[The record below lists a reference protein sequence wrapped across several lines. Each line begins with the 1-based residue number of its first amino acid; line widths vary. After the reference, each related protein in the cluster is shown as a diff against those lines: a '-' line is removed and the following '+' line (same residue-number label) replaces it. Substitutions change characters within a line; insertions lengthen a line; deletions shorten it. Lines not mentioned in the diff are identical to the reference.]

1 MCYPIGMKL
10 IAQVKLLPTDE
21 QRQYLLQTLEQTNAA
36 CNILSDYAWEQRVF
50 GKFKLQQAMYDTLRS
65 QTGLTA
71 QVVIRLIAKVAD
83 AYKKDKRTQRHFREH
98 GAIAYDDRILRWYT
112 DKQRV
117 SIWSVGGRLHIP
129 YSAGERQKRLLE
141 HQKGESDLVY
151 SKKKDAF
158 YLMGVCDL
166 PDPTEQETEDAI
178 GVDLGVVNILTDS
191 DGKSYTSE
199 PIERNRKRM
208 LKLRGDL
215 QKRGSLSAKRHLKRL
230 SGKQG
235 RFQRDVNHC
244 ISKRLVL
251 KAQCT
256 KRAIRLEDLT
266 GIRERTKV
274 NGKTERA
281 KRSNWSFKQLRDF
294 VSYKAQMHGVR
305 VELVD
310 PRYTSQRCF
319 ECGHIEKGNRRSQSE
334 FLCLNCGHTA
344 NADVNASL
352 NIAFWASVNAP
363 IVSDVPATNTVP
375 SQRQV
380 QRQRQ
385 AAGIYPQ

>member
-1 MCYPIGMKL
+1 MKL

-36 CNILSDYAWEQRVF
+36 CNILSEYAWKQRVF

-83 AYKKDKRTQRHFREH
+83 AYKKDKRTIRQFREH

-112 DKQRV
+112 DKQTV
-117 SIWSVGGRLHIP
+117 SIWSVGGRLRIP
-129 YSAGERQKRLLE
+129 YQCGERQKRLLQ

-151 SKKKDAF
+151 SKKRDAF
-158 YLMGVCDL
+158 YLLAVCDI

-191 DGKSYTSE
+191 DGDSYTSA

-215 QKRGSLSAKRHLKRL
+215 QKRGSLSAKRHLKKL
-230 SGKQG
+230 SGKQR

-256 KRAIRLEDLT
+256 NRMIRLEDLT
-266 GIRERTKV
+266 GINARTKV
-274 NGKTERA
+274 SGKTERA

-294 VSYKAQMHGVR
+294 VSYKARLYGVR
-305 VELVD
+305 VEKVD

-319 ECGHIEKGNRRSQSE
+319 VCGHIEKANRKSQSE
-334 FLCLNCGHTA
+334 FLCLKCGHTDHA
-344 NADVNASL
+344 DHNAAL

-363 IVSDVPATNTVP
+363 IVSDVPATHTVP
-375 SQRQV
+375 SQPRV

-385 AAGIYPQ
+385 ATGIYPH